1 MSDSVRLHRQQPTM
15 LPRPWNSPGKNA
27 EGGCHFLLQCMKVES
42 ESEVVIKKMH
52 LYEKTIVVV
61 VQSLTK
67 LCPTLC
73 DLMDR
78 SPSSSSVHGIF
89 PGKNI
94 GVGCRFLLQQNLPNP
109 GIELASPA
117 LAGRFFTTEPPE
129 MLRPKN
135 HREHKTQK

>member
-1 MSDSVRLHRQQPTM
+1 
-15 LPRPWNSPGKNA
+15 
-27 EGGCHFLLQCMKVES
+27 MKVES

-94 GVGCRFLLQQNLPNP
+94 GVNCHFLLQ
-109 GIELASPA
+109 GIFPTQGSELH
-117 LAGRFFTTEPPE
+117 L
-129 MLRPKN
+129 LCLL
-135 HREHKTQK
+135 H

>member
-1 MSDSVRLHRQQPTM
+1 MD
-15 LPRPWNSPGKNA
+15 
-27 EGGCHFLLQCMKVES
+27 
-42 ESEVVIKKMH
+42 

-94 GVGCRFLLQQNLPNP
+94 GVGCCFLLQENLPNP

-129 MLRPKN
+129 MLPPKN